1 MPKKRD
7 YQNVWEWLL
16 EMGPVKAFILLIAI
30 DAIVGCGV
38 LWALNWYVERY

>member
-16 EMGPVKAFILLIAI
+16 EMGPLKAFVLLIVI
-30 DAIVGCGV
+30 DAAVGGIV
-38 LWALNWYVERY
+38 LRALKWYVERS